1 MLWDT
6 CITLSYAC
14 MHLTGGSNANYILG
28 NITSISFFGATNSC
42 LLAMMAIIFQEF
54 PFAWFQ
60 IVLCAVFKALNF
72 PGFFK

>member
-6 CITLSYAC
+6 CTTLSYAWK
-14 MHLTGGSNANYILG
+14 HLTGDINVNYISG

-42 LLAMMAIIFQEF
+42 LLAVMAIILQEF

-60 IVLCAVFKALNF
+60 IVLRAVFKAMNF
-72 PGFFK
+72 PRFFK